1 MSKNNTNSVNN
12 TTTSVRAI
20 VDQYQANCARIN
32 QMADLCEA
40 EKRTRTEQENAE
52 YEALTRENAV
62 LQMRMQAAAARHMAK
77 NPNALADANRLLRD
91 NMQAGRQTQIMLTRD
106 LVMVADGTSG
116 GIIPLNIQDILDPL
130 TEGLILDKVG
140 LPMPTGL
147 AGDYVWPTYE
157 AVEATIAGEG
167 VALTDTKINLSK
179 LTAQPQRVG
188 VAIPV
193 TRQTIIQT
201 QGIIETIVKRL
212 MPQAVAM
219 LLNKVLF
226 STTKATGATSL
237 VGPFV
242 GKAAKAT
249 AMSATPTF
257 ADFVKLKAAVLA
269 SGVDGNNL
277 CWVMTQAQ
285 KAIAEAT
292 PKDAGSGIM
301 VCEQD
306 HIAGIP
312 VFCTHYIGEGYI
324 GLGDWRYQP
333 MGLFGD
339 ISFIVDPYSQARKD
353 AVDFVLNCNYGTTTL
368 RPEAFALGKVAVDPG
383 K

>member
-12 TTTSVRAI
+12 TTSVRTI

-167 VALTDTKINLSK
+167 VELTDTKINMSK

-269 SGVDGNNL
+269 SGVDGTNL

-368 RPEAFALGKVAVDPG
+368 RPEAFALGKVAVDTG

>member
-1 MSKNNTNSVNN
+1 MSRNNTNSVNN
-12 TTTSVRAI
+12 TASVRTI

-40 EKRTRTEQENAE
+40 ENRTRTEQENAE

-62 LQMRMQAAAARHMAK
+62 LQMRMQAAAARHMAN

-106 LVMVADGTSG
+106 LVMVADGTNG

-140 LPMPTGL
+140 LSMPTGL

-167 VALTDTKINLSK
+167 VELTDTKINMSK
-179 LTAQPQRVG
+179 LTAQPQRMG

-269 SGVDGNNL
+269 SGVDGTNL

>member
-1 MSKNNTNSVNN
+1 MTPLS
-12 TTTSVRAI
+12 TTTNVRSI
-20 VDQYQANCARIN
+20 VSQYQANCARIN
-32 QMADLCEA
+32 QMADTCEA
-40 EKRTRTEQENAE
+40 EQRERTAEETTE
-52 YEALTRENAV
+52 YETLVRENAL
-62 LQMRMQAAAARHMAK
+62 LQMRMQAAAATHMAQ
-77 NPNALADANRLLRD
+77 NPNALADANRLVRE
-91 NMQAGRQTQIMLTRD
+91 NMQAGRQTEILLTRD
-106 LVMVADGTSG
+106 LVMVADGTNG

-167 VALTDTKINLSK
+167 VELTDTHINLSK

-226 STTKATGATSL
+226 STTKVTNATTLA
-237 VGPFV
+237 GPFV
-242 GKAAKAT
+242 GKAAKA
-249 AMSATPTF
+249 AKMSATPTF
-257 ADFVKLKAAVLA
+257 ADFVKLKASVLA
-269 SGVDGNNL
+269 SGVDGTNL

-301 VCEQD
+301 VCED
-306 HIAGIP
+306 DKIAGIP

-339 ISFIVDPYSQARKD
+339 ISFTVDPYSQARKD
-353 AVDFVLNCNYGTTTL
+353 AVDFVLNASYGTVTL
-368 RPEAFALGKVAVDPG
+368 RPDAFALGKVADQ
-383 K
+383 

>member
-12 TTTSVRAI
+12 TTSVRAI

-91 NMQAGRQTQIMLTRD
+91 NMQAGRQTQIMLTHD

-167 VALTDTKINLSK
+167 VELTDTKINMSK
-179 LTAQPQRVG
+179 ITAQPQRVG

-242 GKAAKAT
+242 GKAAKA
-249 AMSATPTF
+249 MSATPTF

-269 SGVDGNNL
+269 SGVDGTNL

-368 RPEAFALGKVAVDPG
+368 RPEAFALGKVAVDSG

>member
-1 MSKNNTNSVNN
+1 MSKKNTNSVNN
-12 TTTSVRAI
+12 TTSVRAI

-40 EKRTRTEQENAE
+40 EQRTRTEQENAE

-167 VALTDTKINLSK
+167 VELTDTKINMSK

-257 ADFVKLKAAVLA
+257 ADFVKLKAAVLE
-269 SGVDGNNL
+269 SGVDGTAL

-368 RPEAFALGKVAVDPG
+368 RPEAFALGKVTPG

>member
-1 MSKNNTNSVNN
+1 MSRNNTTSVNN
-12 TTTSVRAI
+12 TNSVRAI

-40 EKRTRTEQENAE
+40 EQRTRTEQENAE

-62 LQMRMQAAAARHMAK
+62 LQMRMQAAAARHMAQ

-167 VALTDTKINLSK
+167 VELTDTKINMSK

-269 SGVDGNNL
+269 SGVDGTNL

-312 VFCTHYIGEGYI
+312 VFCTHYIGLGYI

>member
-12 TTTSVRAI
+12 TTSVRAI

-167 VALTDTKINLSK
+167 VELTDTKINMSK

-242 GKAAKAT
+242 GKADKAT

-257 ADFVKLKAAVLA
+257 ADFVKLKATVLA
-269 SGVDGNNL
+269 SGVDGTNL

-368 RPEAFALGKVAVDPG
+368 RPEAFALGKVAVAPG